1 MRTKRLTVRQIVE
14 DIQSNMPEGLS
25 ENEKITFITTRFA
38 QKIASSEH
46 YYWGDRDTRQKMIQ
60 LAQKSDLGKY
70 HIKRRLIPFTM
81 TEKLGIIL
89 QECGYKVKYDR
100 TDKDNEGTKVGNAK
114 ILKDSANEIENHP
127 LGVLV
132 QIPGEKHKSELNI
145 ELDLYKLQTRCKP
158 RGIGEVMHS
167 RIPGQVKRLL
177 SDSESTFRRIYGLK
191 DGEKFTDEYIDGMIQ
206 QLKKEGKKP
215 FQILKALMADA
226 RIQQEVGNA
235 GCVEANRF
243 YNMLLRKVYCV
254 KFDSK
259 AYDERKEAI
268 DQEFIS
274 GEDLALIDEC
284 VLDDGKKKKRYSFCI
299 YAEHGESQLLW
310 VYSKKTK
317 KMIRLTSEEICKLSS
332 IASHI
337 KPRNRDF
344 QIKSR
349 ENVKAFMEKSKKSKF
364 KTKKNMH
371 REPVNVRTI
380 FGDEDEEEE
389 LEQ

>member
-1 MRTKRLTVRQIVE
+1 MSTKRLTVKQIVK

-25 ENEKITFITTRFA
+25 DSEKIAFITTRFA

-46 YYWGDRDTRQKMIQ
+46 YYWGEEGTKRRMIE
-60 LAQKSDLGKY
+60 LAQRPYPGKKDDV
-70 HIKRRLIPFTM
+70 KRKLIPFTM

-89 QECGYKVKYDR
+89 QECGYKVKYVR
-100 TDKDNEGTKVGNAK
+100 TGKANEDAKVGN
-114 ILKDSANEIENHP
+114 IRMLKDSANELVNHS

-132 QIPGEKHKSELNI
+132 QIPGENHESELNI

-191 DGEKFTDEYIDGMIQ
+191 DGEKFTDEYIDDRIQ

-215 FQILKALMADA
+215 LQILKALMADE
-226 RIQQEVGNA
+226 RIQQEVRNA

-243 YNMLLRKVYCV
+243 YNNMILKKVYNA
-254 KFDSK
+254 KFDPK

-317 KMIRLTSEEICKLSS
+317 KMIQLTPEEICKLSS

-344 QIKSR
+344 LIGSR
-349 ENVKAFMEKSKKSKF
+349 EKVKAFMEKSKRSKLH
-364 KTKKNMH
+364 TKNNKH
-371 REPVNVRTI
+371 KEPVNVQTI
-380 FGDEDEEEE
+380 FGDEEEE
-389 LEQ
+389 L